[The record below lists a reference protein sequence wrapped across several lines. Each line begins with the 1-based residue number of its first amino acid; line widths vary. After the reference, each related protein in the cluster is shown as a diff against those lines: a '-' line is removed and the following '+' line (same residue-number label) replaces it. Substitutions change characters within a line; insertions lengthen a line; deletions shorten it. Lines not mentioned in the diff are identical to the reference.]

1 MARVT
6 SWGAMREILRTN
18 DPVELSWARAVLEA
32 EEIDVI
38 VFDANMAAM
47 EGSISAFQRRL
58 MVGDDDATR
67 AATVLA
73 GARAA
78 LAAGNEP

>member
-1 MARVT
+1 
-6 SWGAMREILRTN
+6 MREILRTN
-18 DPVELSWARAVLEA
+18 DPVELSWASAVLAA
-32 EEIDVI
+32 EDIDVI
-38 VFDANMAAM
+38 VFDANMAAI

-58 MVGDDDATR
+58 MVGDDDVAR
-67 AATVLA
+67 AIAVLA

>member
-1 MARVT
+1 MH
-6 SWGAMREILRTN
+6 EILRSN

-32 EEIDVI
+32 EEIPVL
-38 VFDANMAAM
+38 VFDANIAAI

-58 MVGDDDATR
+58 MVPDDEAVR
-67 AATVLA
+67 AQAILA

-78 LAAGNEP
+78 LEAGNEP